1 PTGVPWRSPKR
12 TSRTSSIR
20 RSAGTSGRT
29 SPRPWCPPTSSE
41 VTMPVYKI
49 QRSRRGDTRAVAV
62 YDGGT
67 RPTKEEEVRRYLEG
81 KAELRE
87 GSHVLRSMKNL
98 EVDPPAGPRSP
109 VLHGQEA
116 ARSEEHTSELQSRE
130 NLVCRLLLEKKKA
143 IRTTKA
149 MAT

>member
-1 PTGVPWRSPKR
+1 
-12 TSRTSSIR
+12 
-20 RSAGTSGRT
+20 
-29 SPRPWCPPTSSE
+29 
-41 VTMPVYKI
+41 MPVYKI

-67 RPTKEEEVRRYLEG
+67 RPTKEEEVRRYLEE

-98 EVDPPAGPRSP
+98 EVDPPTGPRSP

-116 ARSEEHTSELQSRE
+116 AEEGFQALHPEPPTTVTVEVPAQE
-130 NLVCRLLLEKKKA
+130 DDKA
-143 IRTTKA
+143 IEQLVSTLHPCTVPGCTFKAATTQGLKA
-149 MAT
+149 HMRAKHKE